1 MVQIAQLK
9 STVAAS
15 KQEIELRDKRI
26 LELENEIREIEKELP
41 KARRPRGPP
50 EKWKTG
56 IFDFFADTEICES
69 ASTCLNKTMQVLF
82 PVPDKAWFRSCRRK
96 CGFRLVAWKCVR
108 AKRQE
113 V

>member
-1 MVQIAQLK
+1 MTLHQGPLQSCLVQIAQLK

-15 KQEIELRDKRI
+15 KQEIKLRDKRI

-41 KARRPRGPP
+41 KVRRPRGPP

-56 IFDFFADTEICES
+56 IFDCFADTEICES
-69 ASTCLNKTMQVLF
+69 AILSKECRCLPAPADCQTKRGS
-82 PVPDKAWFRSCRRK
+82 DH
-96 CGFRLVAWKCVR
+96 VA
-108 AKRQE
+108 AKG